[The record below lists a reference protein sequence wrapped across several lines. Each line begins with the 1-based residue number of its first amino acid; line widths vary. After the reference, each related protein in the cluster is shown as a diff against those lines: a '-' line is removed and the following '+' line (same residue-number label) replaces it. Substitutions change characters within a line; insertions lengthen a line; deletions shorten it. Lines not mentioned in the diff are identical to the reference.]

1 MPPSDAAGGAQQWRY
16 AEGVTLEVKVLRM
29 MKELG
34 DPVQSAIRLRHWLI
48 LNARALTWLALAV
61 GGVLFV
67 GVFLNQ

>member
-1 MPPSDAAGGAQQWRY
+1 MTPPVVRSS
-16 AEGVTLEVKVLRM
+16 GVTPRESTLEVKVLRM